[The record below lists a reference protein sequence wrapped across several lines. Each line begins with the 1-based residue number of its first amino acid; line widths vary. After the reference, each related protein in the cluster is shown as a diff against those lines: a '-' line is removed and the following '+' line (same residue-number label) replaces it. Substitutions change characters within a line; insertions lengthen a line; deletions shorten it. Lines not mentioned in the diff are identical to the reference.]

1 MKPTLR
7 RHWPNEIP
15 AARNAAGLRH
25 PRRTIARVLA
35 LATLTLPGTTALAE
49 DAAAAQPAPPL
60 VAVHYQD
67 VLADEP
73 AVIDLFVPP
82 PQVPWHQFT
91 YSAGDCLAVQGVHE
105 GPPPKVLIVRLEI
118 THTGTCSTNVELLF
132 GNGASTWPAS
142 ATVVVNRLP
151 ELPRLAGL
159 DPWFRS
165 DRIHLPGSAHEDQ
178 PAVLLLMGLTNTLP
192 EPLTLLGFG
201 NDQGFAKVIGE
212 VFRYDPATFF
222 GRYEDLVRSGA
233 TLEPT
238 ELAPGE
244 KASFALILDP
254 QRHMSTGAGT
264 VTARPVALLEA
275 AGQRYTLEFPRI
287 STAWGVELP

>member
-1 MKPTLR
+1 MKPTLDS
-7 RHWPNEIP
+7 HSPTQLA
-15 AARNAAGLRH
+15 AARNTPALRH
-25 PRRTIARVLA
+25 PRRAVTWALT
-35 LATLTLPGTTALAE
+35 LATLALPGATAGAQGG
-49 DAAAAQPAPPL
+49 ATQPAPPL
-60 VAVHYQD
+60 VALHYQD
-67 VLADEP
+67 VLAGEP

-91 YSAGDCLAVQGVHE
+91 YAAGDCLTVQSVHE

-118 THTGTCSTNVELLF
+118 PHTGTCSTNVELLF
-132 GNGASTWPAS
+132 GDGASTWPAK

-151 ELPRLAGL
+151 DLPHLADL

-165 DRIHLPGSAHEDQ
+165 DRIHLPGSGHQDP
-178 PAVLLLMGLTNTLP
+178 PAVLLLMGLTNTLG

-201 NDQGFAKVIGE
+201 NDQGFAEIIGK

-222 GRYEDLVRSGA
+222 GRYEDLVRSGSVF
-233 TLEPT
+233 EPT
-238 ELAPGE
+238 ELAAGE
-244 KASFALILDP
+244 QASFALILDP
-254 QRHMSTGAGT
+254 QRHMPSAAGT

-275 AGQRYTLEFPRI
+275 AGVRYTLEFPRV